1 MVLDHVLV
9 HQYDAWA
16 LHAAVWALA
25 RAGGGIVLVL
35 LLHVSA
41 EVGGLREAPA
51 AKSALIRFLPR
62 VHDHVVQQ
70 GLPRHEAFVAHG
82 AHEQLLS
89 GVEPLVHVE
98 VPLPLEGLP
107 TVITLEV

>member
-1 MVLDHVLV
+1 MVLDHVLM
-9 HQYDAWA
+9 HQNDAGA

-51 AKSALIRFLPR
+51 AKSALIRLLPC
-62 VHDHVVQQ
+62 VYDHVVQ
-70 GLPRHEAFVAHG
+70 
-82 AHEQLLS
+82 
-89 GVEPLVHVE
+89 
-98 VPLPLEGLP
+98 
-107 TVITLEV
+107 